1 MAVAAA
7 CAAAFPDAHVQPV
20 HGDAPFHN
28 LLPTADGPVA
38 SDLEHVHRGAREWDL
53 AGAPPVVRAGYA
65 AEAARLGLPPL
76 DERLAAVAERG
87 RDLQVLAVLPLYVE
101 LPALFDGLAPLV
113 QAWRGEPPLADL
125 LP

>member
-1 MAVAAA
+1 MSPVDAAA
-7 CAAAFPDAHVQPV
+7 RRARAA
-20 HGDAPFHN
+20 
-28 LLPTADGPVA
+28 
-38 SDLEHVHRGAREWDL
+38 
-53 AGAPPVVRAGYA
+53 
-65 AEAARLGLPPL
+65 L

-87 RDLQVLAVLPLYVE
+87 RDLQVLAVLPLDVE